1 MGLIGLNAPGRAEH
15 SPRELRDLGSK
26 SARCV
31 AYPDFDLTAWLREC
45 QRLRL
50 ETILI
55 LGSESIGHDESR
67 WAGAIT
73 DFRRRYGGLPTYWQ
87 IGNEP
92 DARPNEQSSWN
103 MSPSQYN
110 RLLRTARIELGP
122 EARLLTAGLVSGNP
136 SWLNTVEL
144 QHVNGVAY
152 HPYGKN
158 PGALWR
164 GEDWGTGEW
173 LPLHLGYKAIAD
185 RYRLPLFV
193 TEVGWQTEG
202 NGAIP
207 EELQAEY
214 LTVMLRTISPHVA
227 SVLWFCRHDYLG
239 FGLTKDGR
247 RKPAYDA
254 FVRVARPRF
263 QAGFEV
269 IAKAEPELVGEPL
282 EDESA
287 PIAETALQETSTGYM
302 LWGNNLHAHIGRD
315 GTIRY
320 WDGSRL
326 VTVATPD
333 GPPPVEAPPDPEP
346 EPEPP
351 PDPEPPP
358 EPQPEPE
365 PTPEPTPA
373 PSDPAWRYW
382 SAEQIASAS
391 GCPVAAVRENWP
403 KVWEALRAHHIDGR
417 LEQMAAIA
425 TIAIETASTFAPVR
439 EAFWMSEE
447 WRKDNLRYWPHYG
460 RGFIQLTWDY
470 NYRAYGAAL
479 GFDLIGNP
487 DLALDPF
494 VSAMVLA
501 RYFVDRKV
509 ADAAAAQDW
518 PEVRRRVLGATTGLD
533 RLLRIVAA
541 LEGTESPPAASQYVF
556 PVEGYTGDVP
566 LHWGSHPGAADL
578 FAPEGTPVKAI
589 DSGVVSSAG
598 FSDIGGNN
606 VLITHDQGIL
616 GYYAHGDRTPAVRTG
631 QRVERGTF
639 LFGVGDTGN
648 AAQAG
653 PHLHIGGGPNIA
665 NGTGP
670 QGGAG
675 VNPDGSPFDFR
686 SILLAALGQVPSGP
700 RFAVVGVG
708 ADGLNVRAAPETG
721 EVLKTLPEGQVVEGG
736 ERAWRRVWDDEAEG
750 FAANEFLERR

>member
-333 GPPPVEAPPDPEP
+333 GPPPVEPPPDPEP

-533 RLLRIVAA
+533 RLLRIVSA
-541 LEGTESPPAASQYVF
+541 LEGSGG
-556 PVEGYTGDVP
+556 PVEP
-566 LHWGSHPGAADL
+566 SPAPGIRPGQLL
-578 FAPEGTPVKAI
+578 FATRADMTDQGAHGGFPACDAFAPRGREIYAPGHGR
-589 DSGVVSSAG
+589 SESATY
-598 FSDIGGNN
+598 SKGGNACWFF
-606 VLITHDQGIL
+606 TDPGQGL
-616 GYYAHGDRTPAVRTG
+616 PPVYYLAHGNVKFRAGRCVQG
-631 QRVERGTF
+631 EQIGE
-639 LFGVGDTGN
+639 VGDTGN
-648 AAQAG
+648 ATG
-653 PHLHIGGGPNIA
+653 NPHLHFAGGDSVEQISA
-665 NGTGP
+665 R
-670 QGGAG
+670 
-675 VNPDGSPFDFR
+675 DGSGNVWFEPWVW
-686 SILLAALGQVPSGP
+686 GQGVSPTPTGP

-721 EVLKTLPEGQVVEGG
+721 EVLKTLPEGQVVDGG
-736 ERAWRRVWDDEAEG
+736 EHAWRKVRDPEAEG
-750 FAANEFLERR
+750 WAAETFLERR